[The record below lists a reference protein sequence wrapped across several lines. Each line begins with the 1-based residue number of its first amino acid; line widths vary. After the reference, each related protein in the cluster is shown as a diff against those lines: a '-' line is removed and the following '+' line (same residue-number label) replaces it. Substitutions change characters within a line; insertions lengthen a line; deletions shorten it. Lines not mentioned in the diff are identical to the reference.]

1 MIMILSFV
9 IGIVIF
15 GLINFKLNVV
25 YFGFKAIIGLL
36 LTCIV
41 FTYFVFAR
49 VLGLS

>member
-1 MIMILSFV
+1 MVMILSFV
-9 IGIVIF
+9 IGIAVF
-15 GLINFKLNVV
+15 GFINSKLNVV

-41 FTYFVFAR
+41 FNYFIFAR

>member
-15 GLINFKLNVV
+15 GLINSKLNVV

-36 LTCIV
+36 LTCLV